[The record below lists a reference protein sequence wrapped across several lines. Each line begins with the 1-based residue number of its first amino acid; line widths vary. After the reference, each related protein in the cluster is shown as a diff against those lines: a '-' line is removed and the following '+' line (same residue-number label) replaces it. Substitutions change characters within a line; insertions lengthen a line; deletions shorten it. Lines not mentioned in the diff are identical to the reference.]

1 VFVGRLAVVAAM
13 GIDFFNGRGVGFGI
27 SLSLS
32 LSLSLSVCAPIHLC
46 VVFIFLNI
54 QNLVGL
60 LQWLRERE

>member
-1 VFVGRLAVVAAM
+1 VFVGRLVVVAAM

-32 LSLSLSVCAPIHLC
+32 LSLSAPIHLC